1 LSPAADAA
9 EIVFDHVTKRY
20 PGQDRPAVDDL
31 SLTIPAGEICVLI
44 GPSGGGKTTAMK
56 LVNRLIP
63 LSEGDITIDGTSI
76 LDLDPVELRRGIGY
90 VIQQIG
96 LFPHMTIEAN
106 VATVPKLV
114 GWDRERTRARARE
127 LLDLVGLDP
136 GEYAKRYPAQLSGGQ
151 RQRVGLARAMAA
163 DPPLML
169 MDEPFGAIDP
179 ITRERLQNDFL
190 RLHREVRKT
199 VIFVTH
205 DIDEAI
211 RMGDRIAILRQGG
224 RLAQYDTPE
233 AILADPAD
241 EFVADF
247 VGADR
252 GLKRLG
258 LRTLAE
264 VDLLSEPAGRAD
276 HRPHAPPDTT
286 LRDALS
292 LMLTEGSNALVVR
305 EPDGRVRGYLTLE
318 AVSRLLGESAGRNG
332 AESDGP
338 REAPAEQDEAAG

>member
-1 LSPAADAA
+1 MTGQDTAAA

-20 PGQDRPAVDDL
+20 GESPQPAVDDL
-31 SLTIPAGEICVLI
+31 SITIPEGEICVLI
-44 GPSGGGKTTAMK
+44 GPSGGGKSTAMRM
-56 LVNRLIP
+56 VNRLI
-63 LSEGDITIDGTSI
+63 SITEGDITIDGRSVNE
-76 LDLDPVELRRGIGY
+76 LDVVELRRGIGY

-114 GWDRERTRARARE
+114 GWDKQRTRARARE
-127 LLDLVGLDP
+127 LLELVGLDP
-136 GEYAKRYPAQLSGGQ
+136 DQYARRFPAQLSGGQ

-211 RMGDRIAILRQGG
+211 KMGDRICILREGG

-233 AILADPAD
+233 AILAQPAD

-258 LRTLAE
+258 LRTLGE
-264 VDLLSEPAGRAD
+264 IELAGDAGPNG
-276 HRPHAPPDTT
+276 HRPEAGTETT

-292 LMLTEGSNALVVR
+292 LMLTEGSTELVVR
-305 EPDGRVRGYLTLE
+305 DRAGDVRGYLTLE
-318 AVSRLLGESAGRNG
+318 ALSRLLGDGRG
-332 AESDGP
+332 
-338 REAPAEQDEAAG
+338 EAVR

>member
-1 LSPAADAA
+1 MSPGTAAA

-20 PGQDRPAVDDL
+20 PGQDRPAVDNL
-31 SLTIPAGEICVLI
+31 TLTIPAGEICVLI

-63 LSEGDITIDGTSI
+63 LTEGDITIDGTSI
-76 LDLDPVELRRGIGY
+76 LALDAVELRRGIGY

-114 GWDRERTRARARE
+114 GWDRERTRSRARE
-127 LLDLVGLDP
+127 LLDLVGLDAD
-136 GEYAKRYPAQLSGGQ
+136 EYARRYPAQLSGGQ

-264 VDLLSEPAGRAD
+264 IDLLDEPAGRAD
-276 HRPHAPPDTT
+276 HRPEATPDTT

-305 EPDGRVRGYLTLE
+305 ERDGTVRGYLTLE
-318 AVSRLLGESAGRNG
+318 AVSRLLGQASGRNG
-332 AESDGP
+332 DAADDA
-338 REAPAEQDEAAG
+338 REPQPERGEAAR

>member
-1 LSPAADAA
+1 MSLRSDAA
-9 EIVFDHVTKRY
+9 EIVFDRVTKRY
-20 PGQDRPAVDDL
+20 GGSDRPAVDDL

-56 LVNRLIP
+56 LVNRLIT
-63 LSEGDITIDGTSI
+63 LTEGDITIDGTSVMKM
-76 LDLDPVELRRGIGY
+76 DPVELRRGIGY

-114 GWDRERTRARARE
+114 GWDRERTRTRSRE

-211 RMGDRIAILRQGG
+211 KMGDRVCILRQGG
-224 RLAQYDTPE
+224 KLAQYDTPE
-233 AILADPAD
+233 AILANPAD

-258 LRTLAE
+258 LRRLGQVETLADNP
-264 VDLLSEPAGRAD
+264 VTNGNRRPDAG
-276 HRPHAPPDTT
+276 PDMT

-292 LMLTEGSNALVVR
+292 LMLTEGSTELEVR
-305 EPDGRVRGYLTLE
+305 DDDGGVRGYLTLE
-318 AVSRLLGESAGRNG
+318 AVSRMLGEGR
-332 AESDGP
+332 
-338 REAPAEQDEAAG
+338 DEAVR